1 MIFLTI
7 FSLEKFF
14 IKIKKYI
21 FASYNVFLLLKYNL
35 YDHNIQ

>member
-1 MIFLTI
+1 MIFLII
-7 FSLEKFF
+7 FLSKKFF